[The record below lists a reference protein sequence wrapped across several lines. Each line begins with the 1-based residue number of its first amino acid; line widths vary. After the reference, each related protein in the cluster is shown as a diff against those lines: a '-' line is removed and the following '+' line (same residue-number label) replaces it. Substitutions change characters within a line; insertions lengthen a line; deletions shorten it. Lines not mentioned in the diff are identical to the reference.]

1 MKKSCYLNI
10 SEIASYIG
18 YNVYDPI
25 KPFERLW
32 KRSDLV
38 TYNNLLNKM
47 NTDLLDSK
55 VKLQNI
61 TETKEILETK
71 LLKKEITKRQY
82 NVSVKEIAV
91 KEQVEKE
98 TIENTINK
106 INSVSLTVSEQIEKT
121 LGKNTVEKINDKLVD
136 TDTKRSQIKDIIES
150 RDDLS
155 EANKTTL
162 INQTT
167 QFINTTHGILKEDP
181 VIAKF
186 EAKFQVKLDVSQKY
200 NKRYFTDTLDNIYY
214 IGGKVDGLYI
224 NPDPKKSF
232 VVEVKNRTKGFF
244 NSLRDYEKLQ
254 IQLYMWILD
263 LQEAK
268 LVESYK
274 DNMRITIVYRDQEFI
289 DQSLLYLKIFIDNFE
304 NGFLNKNLVKEKYLN
319 SNEIDKKRFLNKL
332 YLTEIEK
339 AKNDLYSKKLMDTEQ
354 ECLIDDL
361 D

>member
-18 YNVYDPI
+18 YNVYDPV
-25 KPFERLW
+25 KPFERFW
-32 KRSDLV
+32 KRYDAV

-47 NTDLLDSK
+47 NKDLLDTK
-55 VKLQNI
+55 VKLQDI
-61 TETKEILETK
+61 TESKEILEIK

-82 NVSVKEIAV
+82 NMSVKEIIN
-91 KEQVEKE
+91 KEQIEKE
-98 TIENTINK
+98 TMENTINK
-106 INSVSLTVSEQIEKT
+106 INSVSLSISEQIENT
-121 LGKNTVEKINDKLVD
+121 LGKNTIDKINDSSVE
-136 TDTKRSQIKDIIES
+136 TDTKREQIKNIIDL
-150 RDDLS
+150 RDDLT
-155 EANKTTL
+155 EYNKSVL
-162 INQTT
+162 MNQTT

-181 VIAKF
+181 VIEKF
-186 EAKFQVKLDVSQKY
+186 EEKFKVKLDVSQKY
-200 NKRYFTDTLDNIYY
+200 NKKYFIDTLDNIYY

-224 NPDPKKSF
+224 NSDPKKSY

-263 LQEAK
+263 LDQAK

-274 DNMRITIVYRDQEFI
+274 ENMRITIVYKDQEFI
-289 DQSLLYLKIFIDNFE
+289 DNSLEYLKIFINNFE
-304 NGFLNKNLVKEKYLN
+304 HGFLNKNIVKEKYMN
-319 SNEIDKKRFLNKL
+319 SNEIDKKKFLNKL

-339 AKNDLYSKKLMDTEQ
+339 AKNDLYEKKLIETDEI
-354 ECLIDDL
+354 CLIDDL

>member
-10 SEIASYIG
+10 SEIASYVG
-18 YNVYDPI
+18 YNVYDPV
-25 KPFERLW
+25 KPFERFW
-32 KRSDLV
+32 KRYDAV

-47 NTDLLDSK
+47 NTDLLDTK
-55 VKLQNI
+55 VKLQDI
-61 TETKEILETK
+61 TEYKEILEIK

-82 NVSVKEIAV
+82 NVSVNEINIKEKI
-91 KEQVEKE
+91 EKE

-106 INSVSLTVSEQIEKT
+106 INSVSLSVSEQIENV
-121 LGKNTVEKINDKLVD
+121 LGKNTIDKINDSSVD
-136 TDTKRSQIKDIIES
+136 TDTKREQIKNIIDLREDLTES
-150 RDDLS
+150 
-155 EANKTTL
+155 NKSVL
-162 INQTT
+162 MNQTT

-181 VIAKF
+181 VIANFEEKF
-186 EAKFQVKLDVSQKY
+186 KVKLDVSQKY
-200 NKRYFTDTLDNIYY
+200 NKKYFIDTLDNIYY
-214 IGGKVDGLYI
+214 IGGKVNGLYI
-224 NPDPKKSF
+224 NSDPKKSY

-263 LQEAK
+263 LDEAK

-274 DNMRITIVYRDQEFI
+274 DNMRITIVYKDQEFI
-289 DQSLLYLKIFIDNFE
+289 DNSLEYLKIFIDNFE
-304 NGFLNKNLVKEKYLN
+304 KGFLNKNIVKEKYMN
-319 SNEIDKKRFLNKL
+319 SNEIDKKKFLNKL

-339 AKNDLYSKKLMDTEQ
+339 AKNEIYTKKLMKNEQ

>member
-1 MKKSCYLNI
+1 MKRSCYLNI
-10 SEIASYIG
+10 SEIANYIG
-18 YNVYDPI
+18 YNVYDPV
-25 KPFERLW
+25 KPFERIW
-32 KRSDLV
+32 KRSDTV
-38 TYNNLLNKM
+38 IYNNLLNKM

-55 VKLQNI
+55 VKLQSI
-61 TETKEILETK
+61 TESKEILETK

-82 NVSVKEIAV
+82 NVYVKDITV
-91 KEQVEKE
+91 KEQVEKD

-106 INSVSLTVSEQIEKT
+106 INSVSLSVSEQIEKT

-136 TDTKRSQIKDIIES
+136 TDTKRDQIKNIIES
-150 RDDLS
+150 RVDLS
-155 EANKTTL
+155 EANKSVL

-181 VIAKF
+181 VISQF
-186 EAKFQVKLDVSQKY
+186 EDKFQVKLDVSQKY
-200 NKRYFTDTLDNIYY
+200 NKKYFTDTLDNIYY

-224 NPDPKKSF
+224 NSDPKESY

-263 LQEAK
+263 LEQAK

-289 DQSLLYLKIFIDNFE
+289 DQSLIYLKIFIDNFE
-304 NGFLNKNLVKEKYLN
+304 KGFLNKLAVKEKYIN
-319 SNEIDKKRFLNKL
+319 SDESEKKRMLNKL
-332 YLTEIEK
+332 YLTEIQK
-339 AKNDLYSKKLMDTEQ
+339 AKNDLYSKKLLETDE